1 MESKINKNNG
11 LTNKV
16 ITAANRAI
24 LAEFKKLS
32 HICKYVAKLSN
43 AELKAAF
50 ESCDKIDNK
59 DIDTLVKA
67 YSLVFNKYDLVKVV
81 ACHLPN
87 IDGIYCKKVIISK
100 KDLLDPSKSIER
112 EGKYELLSGEKYKP
126 EGYFVTSLIST
137 DKDKPFKLSSE
148 TEKAVTI
155 SGFVAKDTFSVGDVL
170 KAVKAFIQLGSE
182 RDRFVSQKE
191 TGNSRKKNSK
201 KAESEQE

>member
-1 MESKINKNNG
+1 MEKKVKNNG

-16 ITAANRAI
+16 LTAANKAI
-24 LAEFKKLS
+24 LMEFKKLS
-32 HICKYVAKLSN
+32 HVCKHVSKLSN

-50 ESCDKIDNK
+50 ESYDKIDKK
-59 DIDTLVKA
+59 DVDALVKA
-67 YSLVFNKYDLVKVV
+67 YSLVLSKYDLVKVV
-81 ACHLPN
+81 ACYLAN
-87 IDGIYCKKVIISK
+87 IDGTYCKKVVVSK
-100 KDLLDPSKSIER
+100 KDLLNSSKSIDR
-112 EGKYELLSGEKYKP
+112 ESKYELISGEKYKP